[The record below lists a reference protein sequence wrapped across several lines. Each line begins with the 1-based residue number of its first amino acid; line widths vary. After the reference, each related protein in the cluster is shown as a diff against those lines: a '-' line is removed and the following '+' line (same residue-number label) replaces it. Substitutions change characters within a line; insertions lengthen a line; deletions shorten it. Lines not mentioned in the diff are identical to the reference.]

1 MAYPDF
7 PHIFSDEQLQGMVG
21 HMNDDHAD
29 SVLLYAQVYGG
40 RTSATAAR
48 LLSVDAEGMDI
59 EFDAPEANAQP
70 VRVSFE
76 TPLADA
82 HDAHITLV
90 KLSKA
95 ARKKLAQT

>member
-7 PHIFSDEQLQGMVG
+7 PHIFSEEQLQGMVG

-40 RTSATAAR
+40 QAEATAAR
-48 LLSVDAEGMDI
+48 LLSVDAQGMDI
-59 EFDAPEANAQP
+59 DVDAPQASAQP
-70 VRVSFE
+70 VRVTFD
-76 TPLADA
+76 TPLKDA

-95 ARKKLAQT
+95 ARKKLAEA